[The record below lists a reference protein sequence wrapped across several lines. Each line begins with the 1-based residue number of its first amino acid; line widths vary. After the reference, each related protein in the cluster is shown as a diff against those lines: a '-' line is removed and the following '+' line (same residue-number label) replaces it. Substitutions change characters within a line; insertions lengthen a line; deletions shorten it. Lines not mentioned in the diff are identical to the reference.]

1 MRLAVDI
8 VYKLVEDIELTD
20 QEALG
25 VARWLLWLQCNGD
38 DVMDVQPNSPNSR
51 SRKLSTASNPAQN
64 TSTPG
69 RKRLKLSDRRRP
81 SAQLALR

>member
-1 MRLAVDI
+1 MRLASDI

-25 VARWLLWLQCNGD
+25 VARWLLWFQFNGD
-38 DVMDVQPNSPNSR
+38 DVMDIQPNSPDSAK
-51 SRKLSTASNPAQN
+51 RKLSTTSNPAQN
-64 TSTPG
+64 TSAPG
-69 RKRLKLSDRRRP
+69 PKRLKLSDRHRP